1 MNTKLLSVERVSEST
16 GLSPQQIRSY
26 CRSGAIPA
34 SRVGKNWIIESK
46 DLAQI
51 QNLHPRDHVLPKK
64 GKLSKKPIALSFFS
78 GAMGLDMGIER
89 AGFEIVL
96 ACEFDKSC
104 RQTIQA
110 NRPDMALIGDI
121 NDYSASEILSAA
133 GLSAKDDI
141 DLMFGGPPCQAFS
154 TAGRR
159 KGFGDQRGNVFLT
172 YLSRALDIRPKYFV
186 IENVRGILSIAFP
199 AEDEGFLKINGKKIK
214 CSDYAF
220 PGGAM
225 SFIID
230 IMSLAGYGVSFNLY
244 NAANFGSPQT
254 RERVVIVCS
263 RNGIKSPYLKP
274 THSENGDYGLP
285 KWVTFRDAVR
295 GLPPKCTHINFPE
308 ARLCYY
314 RLLKPGQYWRHLPK
328 EMQKKALGKS
338 YSSGGGKTGF
348 LRRLD
353 WDRPSYTLVTNPTMP
368 ATDLAHPEELRPLSI
383 EEYKRIQEFPDN
395 WFISGSLLN
404 QYKQIGNAVPTS
416 LGLAI
421 GKLIMN
427 CIQGKSIKEIPNFP
441 YSRYKKTSDRE
452 FEGLI
457 KKKKNPSSMQI

>member
-1 MNTKLLSVERVSEST
+1 MHIK
-16 GLSPQQIRSY
+16 
-26 CRSGAIPA
+26 
-34 SRVGKNWIIESK
+34 
-46 DLAQI
+46 
-51 QNLHPRDHVLPKK
+51 NLHPQDHILPQKRN
-64 GKLSKKPIALSFFS
+64 SIKKPVALSFFS
-78 GAMGLDMGIER
+78 GAMGLDIGIER

-110 NRPDMALIGDI
+110 NRPNMALIGDI

-133 GLSAKDDI
+133 GLSPKDSV

-159 KGFGDQRGNVFLT
+159 KGFGDQRGNIFLT
-172 YLSRALDIRPKYFV
+172 YLSRAIDIRPKYLV
-186 IENVRGILSIAFP
+186 IENVRGILSISFSAN
-199 AEDEGFLKINGKKIK
+199 DTGDLKIGRKKIK

-225 SFIID
+225 SFVVD
-230 IMSLAGYGVSFNLY
+230 AMSLAGYGASFNLY

-263 RNGIKSPYLKP
+263 KDGTKAPYLSP
-274 THSENGDYGLP
+274 THSEKGDYGLP
-285 KWVTFRDAVR
+285 KWITFRDAVQ
-295 GLPPKCTHINFPE
+295 GLPKECTHINFPE
-308 ARLCYY
+308 ARLYYY
-314 RLLKPGQYWRHLPK
+314 RLLKSGQYWRHLPE

-338 YSSGGGKTGF
+338 YYSGGGKTGF

-353 WDRPSYTLVTNPTMP
+353 WNRPSYTLVTNPAMP

-383 EEYKRIQEFPDN
+383 EEYKRIQEFPDD

-421 GKLIMN
+421 GKLIMSRLR
-427 CIQGKSIKEIPNFP
+427 GKNATMIPDFP
-441 YSRYKKTSDRE
+441 YSRYRKTSDRE
-452 FEGLI
+452 FKSLAKTEESLF
-457 KKKKNPSSMQI
+457 S